1 MKPKVLVFAS
11 GTANSGG
18 SGFEKLVEAS
28 HNGVLSAYIVGVV
41 SNYQNGGVRQK
52 ADKLSIPFI
61 YFPKP
66 WNAEN
71 YQQIVKDTNADFFAL
86 SGWLKKVRGL
96 DFSTKFNSKTV
107 FNIHPG
113 PLPRFGGEGLYG
125 HYVHEAV
132 IEAFKKGLI
141 KSSAVTM
148 HFVDGVYDHGPT
160 FAKINVA
167 IDEFDTAE
175 TLGKK
180 VNLYEHAHQARI
192 TNLVVNGFITW
203 DGINKDSLV
212 IPDDHLIEP

>member
-41 SNYQNGGVRQK
+41 SNYENGGVREK
-52 ADKLSIPFI
+52 ADRLGIPFI

-66 WNAEN
+66 WDAVD
-71 YQQIVKDTNADFFAL
+71 YQRVAKETNADFFAL

-113 PLPRFGGEGLYG
+113 PLPRYGGEGLYG

-132 IEAFKKGLI
+132 LAAFKRGEI
-141 KSSAVTM
+141 TNSAVIM
-148 HFVDGVYDHGPT
+148 HFVDGVYDHGLT
-160 FAKINVA
+160 FAEIHVPIFN
-167 IDEFDTAE
+167 DDTAE
-175 TLGKK
+175 MLGAR
-180 VNLYEHAHQARI
+180 VNACEHKFQAEI
-192 TNLVVNGFITW
+192 TNLVVNGLITW
-203 DGINKDSLV
+203 DGINKNSLV
-212 IPDDHLIEP
+212 VPEAYWLNK

>member
-1 MKPKVLVFAS
+1 MKPKILVFAS
-11 GTANSGG
+11 GTTTGGG

-28 HNGVLSAYIVGVV
+28 HNGVLSAYIVCVV
-41 SNYQNGGVRQK
+41 SNYQSGGVRQK
-52 ADKLSIPFI
+52 ADRLDVPFI

-66 WNAEN
+66 WDAGN
-71 YQQIVKDTNADFFAL
+71 YQQVTKETNADFFAL

-113 PLPRFGGEGLYG
+113 PLPRFGGEGMYG
-125 HYVHEAV
+125 HFVHEAV
-132 IEAFKKGLI
+132 IEAFKRGEI
-141 KSSAVTM
+141 THSEVTM
-148 HFVDGVYDHGPT
+148 HFVDGVYDHGLT
-160 FAKINVA
+160 FAKIKVA

-192 TNLVVNGFITW
+192 TNLVVNGLIRW
-203 DGINKDSLV
+203 DGIYKDSLV
-212 IPDDHLIEP
+212 VLDDYLI